1 MGGGADDERMV
12 DLLGR
17 KQGWEIGRRRQPE
30 LRYGTLCLRYVLNVT
45 KGCCEL
51 G

>member
-1 MGGGADDERMV
+1 MEMDGWESGADDERMV

-30 LRYGTLCLRYVLNVT
+30 LR
-45 KGCCEL
+45 
-51 G
+51 

>member
-30 LRYGTLCLRYVLNVT
+30 LRYPMFEICTPNVT
-45 KGCCEL
+45 KRL
-51 G
+51 L